1 MKRLILSLLAISLSL
16 IVAAAPGQF
25 IDNTTGVVLNYGEA
39 QKVDTISL
47 SKSKKLIIQFPKS
60 SMAVYSEKAP
70 DGKEITW
77 EYINDYDA
85 KEPRPIVKEKTGDNA
100 EGWIRVYPAK
110 DKNGRQ
116 YYVCYA
122 LIKGSSKYCFVTQ
135 EFAYDSTDLRTREI
149 IAASEFPDSDPD
161 KAARERSR
169 MPLSSIFIWLA
180 IALSPLALWKY
191 RKNFSWVVVASIT
204 AAVAIVSFVY
214 LYAICYGT
222 LWGAII
228 FSIVALCI
236 ALFALLASSF
246 DSFLDVA
253 KKVFDEIK

>member
-85 KEPRPIVKEKTGDNA
+85 KEPRPVVKEKTGDNA

-149 IAASEFPDSDPD
+149 IAP
-161 KAARERSR
+161 
-169 MPLSSIFIWLA
+169 
-180 IALSPLALWKY
+180 
-191 RKNFSWVVVASIT
+191 N
-204 AAVAIVSFVY
+204 IVQ
-214 LYAICYGT
+214 
-222 LWGAII
+222 
-228 FSIVALCI
+228 
-236 ALFALLASSF
+236 
-246 DSFLDVA
+246 
-253 KKVFDEIK
+253 